1 MGDSFCYWTKFLNTF
16 YFRSNF
22 KKIYSPFLRYNSMLK
37 KIIFYLFILSSLN
50 IIAQKGARIGYID
63 MNIILN
69 NIEEYQKSTKSL
81 DKNILL
87 WKKEIELKKIQLKN
101 FQNQLEIEKVLLTSE
116 LIKDKE
122 LEIEDFALELVNL
135 QEKRFG
141 SNGDMVKQRIKL
153 LQPIQDQVL
162 NIIKDIAKEKKYDF
176 IFDRSSDGT
185 MLYSVKNYDISDLV
199 IKRINRNKKIQDRKE
214 KIEAL
219 KKKGN
224 N

>member
-1 MGDSFCYWTKFLNTF
+1 
-16 YFRSNF
+16 
-22 KKIYSPFLRYNSMLK
+22 MLK
-37 KIIFYLFILSSLN
+37 NIIFFLFIISSVN
-50 IIAQKGARIGYID
+50 IFAQKGARIGYID

-101 FQNQLEIEKVLLTSE
+101 FQNQLEIEKILLTSE

-122 LEIEDFALELVNL
+122 LEIEDFALELINL

-141 SNGDMVKQRIKL
+141 SNGDMVKQTIKL

-199 IKRINRNKKIQDRKE
+199 LKRINRNKKIQDRKE

-219 KKKGN
+219 KSKGN

>member
-1 MGDSFCYWTKFLNTF
+1 MLNKVF
-16 YFRSNF
+16 FF
-22 KKIYSPFLRYNSMLK
+22 
-37 KIIFYLFILSSLN
+37 LFILISVN
-50 IIAQKGARIGYID
+50 IFAQKGARIGYID

-122 LEIEDFALELVNL
+122 LEIEDFALELINL

-199 IKRINRNKKIQDRKE
+199 LKRINRNKKIQDRKE

-219 KKKGN
+219 KSKGN